1 MREQMSNHRLTVCL
15 VIYTILILLISLHA
29 ANGQNYFQY
38 NVQIK
43 SDGSAVWTITQFS
56 SVIATV
62 ETFDIF
68 QQKILGLVD
77 SAASMTQREMSVDEN
92 SLQINTTIS
101 SESKTTE
108 YTFVWQ
114 NFSIVQGNQI
124 SFGDV
129 FQVNNFFGQL
139 YGDAALQL
147 TYPLELTVKSVTPAP
162 YERQDSADMMKWSRT
177 QDLVTNKVS
186 VVLRSDIQ
194 IENGTSNGWQFYV
207 IIVAVIVVVAILF
220 LVSFFMVKRRKN
232 IVTSG
237 SRTESPILSEEDKI
251 LKLLKSY
258 GGSMRQS
265 EITEQNRFSKAK
277 TSQLLTVL
285 EKKGFITRYMSGRD
299 KIVTLNERGKSE

>member
-1 MREQMSNHRLTVCL
+1 MSNHRLTACL
-15 VIYTILILLISLHA
+15 TIFTVLILLFSLQA
-29 ANGQNYFQY
+29 AQGQNYFQY
-38 NVQIK
+38 TVQIK

-56 SVIATV
+56 SVNATV
-62 ETFDIF
+62 ETFSIF

-77 SAASMTQREMSVDEN
+77 SAASLTQREMAIDEN

-147 TYPLELTVKSVTPAP
+147 TYPSEFIVKSVSPAP
-162 YERQDSADMMKWSRT
+162 YERQDSADMIKWSRT
-177 QDLVTNKVS
+177 QDLVTNTVNIVLTS
-186 VVLRSDIQ
+186 SIQTGNNANNDWSLYAIVVA
-194 IENGTSNGWQFYV
+194 V
-207 IIVAVIVVVAILF
+207 IIVVPILF
-220 LVSFFMVKRRKN
+220 LVGFIIFKRQKN
-232 IVTSG
+232 IDTLS
-237 SRTESPILSEEDKI
+237 SFIESPILSEEDKI
-251 LKLLKSY
+251 LKILKSF
-258 GGSMRQS
+258 GGNMRQS
-265 EITEQNRFSKAK
+265 EITEQSRFSKAK
-277 TSQLLTVL
+277 TSQLLAAL